1 MGRPH
6 AMTDEQREDA
16 LIMFIR
22 GASHRKVAEAFG
34 VSPSVIYDL
43 LRDERGR
50 VASRVERSANDVL
63 LELAVLREEAW
74 QSYFDSDKTLTDLD
88 VTETYG
94 SPGEDGAPISECV
107 QKIVKRARRARL
119 KDPRWLAVVQ
129 GCIDHEVKIRGLTAP
144 ITTRHEL
151 RWAGVDPDKIQN
163 EMVRRLYIRVQEIL
177 ASKAAAAGGVV
188 EGNVGQGTL
197 QKEEDP
203 PSAEPG
209 SSGPIQDAGPPSD
222 GGGPRDEPG

>member
-1 MGRPH
+1 MGRPN
-6 AMTDEQREDA
+6 AMTDEQREEA

-22 GASHRKVAEAFG
+22 GASHRKVAEAFS
-34 VSPSVIYDL
+34 VSPAVIYDL

-50 VASRVERSANDVL
+50 VAARVERSANDVL

-74 QSYFDSDKTLTDLD
+74 QSYFDSDKTLTDMD

-107 QKIVKRARRARL
+107 QKIVKRARKARL
-119 KDPRWLAVVQ
+119 KDPRWLAIVQ
-129 GCIDHEVKIRGLTAP
+129 GCIEHEVKIRGLTAP

-177 ASKAAAAGGVV
+177 ASKAAAAGGVA
-188 EGNVGQGTL
+188 GNVEAVQ
-197 QKEEDP
+197 P
-203 PSAEPG
+203 PPKNVEHPDAGHSGDIPESGPGGDGSGPG
-209 SSGPIQDAGPPSD
+209 S
-222 GGGPRDEPG
+222 